1 MNTKEKIYNNIE
13 NLLKRSFEEGAE
25 LEDPDY
31 KFKSTY
37 LVRSKCFWNIEHFL
51 QYVKQA
57 IDEA

>member
-13 NLLKRSFEEGAE
+13 NLLKRSFEEG
-25 LEDPDY
+25 
-31 KFKSTY
+31 
-37 LVRSKCFWNIEHFL
+37 IEHFL